1 MRDPAKLEAT
11 VLGAHQYIAVEKTA
25 LQSSART
32 NQQGVGALRRK
43 SREARQLGAYSG
55 LKLAAAVEV
64 RFLHDRC
71 RYLRVREVVMT
82 NRKLFAAV
90 ASMALPF
97 LLTASVTVD
106 ANVVRS
112 NSTPMSAVADSAPL
126 APARDPVSP
135 AMLLATLCLGG
146 IVVGRR

>member
-1 MRDPAKLEAT
+1 
-11 VLGAHQYIAVEKTA
+11 
-25 LQSSART
+25 
-32 NQQGVGALRRK
+32 
-43 SREARQLGAYSG
+43 
-55 LKLAAAVEV
+55 
-64 RFLHDRC
+64 
-71 RYLRVREVVMT
+71 MT